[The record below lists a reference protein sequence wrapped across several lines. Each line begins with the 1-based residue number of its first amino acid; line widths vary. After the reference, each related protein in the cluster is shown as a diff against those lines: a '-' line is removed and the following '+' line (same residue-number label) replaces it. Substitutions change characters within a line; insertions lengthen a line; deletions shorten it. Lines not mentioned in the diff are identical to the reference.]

1 MNQIEFKKNIK
12 LDNDLAWLI
21 GFYLAEGTKTKGYI
35 GVANNELNLITKSL
49 DLFEKSFGIN
59 KNSWTIWIMLLSPP
73 PLLQMCCRKVSA
85 MKLFY

>member
-49 DLFEKSFGIN
+49 DLF
-59 KNSWTIWIMLLSPP
+59 
-73 PLLQMCCRKVSA
+73 
-85 MKLFY
+85 